1 MIRQNKYRRRS
12 KLSEAKTRELVK
24 YFVLDLQ
31 AVQIA
36 RLTGLNRNTINKY
49 VTYFRSTIAE
59 SCEREYPFKGDIEL
73 DESYF
78 GGKRI
83 KGKRGRGA
91 YKKIPVFGLF
101 KRNGKVY
108 TKVVPNCSRPVL
120 QAIVRGKVT
129 FDSIIHTDGWRAY
142 NGLVDLGYKRHYRVN
157 HSINEFASKEST
169 INGIENFWGLAKVR
183 LAKYRG
189 LSRNTF
195 YLHLKECE
203 WRFNYRSEN
212 LYKILLDL
220 LKLA

>member
-1 MIRQNKYRRRS
+1 MTGKSKYLKRS
-12 KLSEAKTRELVK
+12 KISDAKIRELVK

-31 AVQIA
+31 AIQIA
-36 RLTGLNRNTINKY
+36 KIVKLNRNTVNRY
-49 VTYFRSTIAE
+49 VTHFRQKIAK
-59 SCEREYPFKGDIEL
+59 SCEKEFPFKGDIEL

-120 QAIVRGKVT
+120 QAIVHGKVSFEST
-129 FDSIIHTDGWRAY
+129 LHSDGWRGY
-142 NGLVDLGYKRHYRVN
+142 NGLVDLGYKKHYRVDHN
-157 HSINEFASKEST
+157 KNEFATTESH

-183 LAKYRG
+183 LSKFRG

-203 WRFNYRSEN
+203 WRFNYRSKD
-212 LYKILLDL
+212 LYQKLLEL
-220 LKLA
+220 LRGS

>member
-1 MIRQNKYRRRS
+1 MTRQNKYRRRS
-12 KLSEAKTRELVK
+12 KLSEAKIRQLVK

-36 RLTGLNRNTINKY
+36 TLTGLNRNTVNKY
-49 VTYFRSTIAE
+49 VTYFRSKIAE
-59 SCEREYPFKGDIEL
+59 ACEKEYPFKGNIEL

-120 QAIVRGKVT
+120 QAIVKGKVT
-129 FDSIIHTDGWRAY
+129 FDSTLHTDGWRAY
-142 NGLVDLGYKRHYRVN
+142 NGLVDLGYKKHYRVN
-157 HSINEFASKEST
+157 HSINEFATKEST

-203 WRFNYRSEN
+203 WRFNYRSDN
-212 LYKILLDL
+212 LYKKLLDL
-220 LKLA
+220 LRYS

>member
-1 MIRQNKYRRRS
+1 MTRQNKYRKRS
-12 KLSEAKTRELVK
+12 KLSEAKIRELVK
-24 YFVLDLQ
+24 HFVLDLQ

-36 RLTGLNRNTINKY
+36 SITGLNRNTVNSHL
-49 VTYFRSTIAE
+49 TYFRKQIATA
-59 SCEREYPFKGDIEL
+59 CEKEFPFKGEIEL

-101 KRNGKVY
+101 KRNGKVF
-108 TKVVPNCSRPVL
+108 TQVVPNCSRPVL
-120 QAIVRGKVT
+120 QAIVKGKVT
-129 FDSIIHTDGWRAY
+129 FDSTLHTDGWRAY
-142 NGLVDLGYKRHYRVN
+142 NGLVDLGYKKHYRVN
-157 HSINEFASKEST
+157 HSINEFATKEST

-189 LSRNTF
+189 LSRTTF

-203 WRFNYRSEN
+203 WRFNYRSDN
-212 LYKILLDL
+212 LYKNLLDL
-220 LKLA
+220 LRHS

>member
-1 MIRQNKYRRRS
+1 MARQNKYRKRS
-12 KLSEAKTRELVK
+12 KLSEAKTRELVR

-31 AVQIA
+31 AVQVTA
-36 RLTGLNRNTINKY
+36 LTGLNRNTVNSY
-49 VTYFRSTIAE
+49 LTYFRQQIAKA
-59 SCEREYPFKGDIEL
+59 CEKEFPFKGDIEL

-101 KRNGKVY
+101 KRNGKVF
-108 TKVVPNCSRPVL
+108 TQVVPNCSRPVL
-120 QAIVRGKVT
+120 QAIVKGKVT
-129 FDSIIHTDGWRAY
+129 FDSTLHTDGWRAY
-142 NGLVDLGYKRHYRVN
+142 NGLVDLGYKKHYRVN
-157 HSINEFASKEST
+157 HGINEFATKEST

-212 LYKILLDL
+212 LYKKLLDL
-220 LKLA
+220 LRNA